1 MRRLFL
7 LLVAC
12 VPGFADTL
20 STSVTCNGVT
30 YNGTASASCTDSD
43 ASASASSGNQM
54 VGVFVLTDPGGSSQ
68 ASASLSG
75 VYELTVFGGSGDG
88 FAAPELS
95 ASSGFDG
102 AGADSQAQES
112 LMNSSGAGCY
122 ATSLEG
128 GMLETNCTS
137 TSLPFVFGV
146 PETLTLSMNASAF
159 SLGFYESYPITG
171 GAGGVGFAF
180 YDVNGNPLPATYTF
194 VPASSTAPTP
204 EPGMF
209 PLLAAMACAALIA
222 RRRLRKSFPGR

>member
-7 LLVAC
+7 ILVAC
-12 VPGFADTL
+12 APGFADTL
-20 STSVTCNGVT
+20 NTSVTCNGVT
-30 YNGTASASCTDSD
+30 YNGTASASCADPN

-54 VGVFVLTDPGGSSQ
+54 VGIYLLSDPGGSSL

-95 ASSGFDG
+95 ASSEFDG
-102 AGADSQAQES
+102 AGADSQAEES
-112 LMNSSGAGCY
+112 LTNSSGGGCSASSFY
-122 ATSLEG
+122 G

-146 PETLTLSMNASAF
+146 PETLTLSMDASGF
-159 SLGFYESYPITG
+159 SSADYETYPITG

-194 VPASSTAPTP
+194 VPASSTTPTP

-209 PLLAAMACAALIA
+209 PLLTTIACAALIA
-222 RRRLRKSFPGR
+222 RKRLRKSFPVC